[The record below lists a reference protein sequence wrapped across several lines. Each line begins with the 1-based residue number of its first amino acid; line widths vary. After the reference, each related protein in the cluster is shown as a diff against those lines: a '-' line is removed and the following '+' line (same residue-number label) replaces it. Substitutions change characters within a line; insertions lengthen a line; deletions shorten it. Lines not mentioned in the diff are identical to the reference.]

1 MSQVCVLA
9 GREGGRKMKGGPS
22 DGWKGKILGGW
33 KPKKIL
39 VGAKV
44 KDKRVNGIRQ
54 TLNQIE

>member
-1 MSQVCVLA
+1 MN
-9 GREGGRKMKGGPS
+9 GGPS
-22 DGWKGKILGGW
+22 DGWKEKILGGW
-33 KPKKIL
+33 KPNKML